1 MSLEQK
7 IELLTAAVER
17 LTSAVSIGAS
27 ISTGKADTTE
37 KKTEKKAET
46 KATYEPKHTMEE
58 LQALGAEIREKLGMD
73 KAKELRTKHAGEVA
87 KLSEIKD
94 PKVIDACFKAFSEA
108 LEAAAEEV

>member
-17 LTSAVSIGAS
+17 LTAAMSNGA
-27 ISTGKADTTE
+27 STGKADTAE
-37 KKTEKKAET
+37 KKTEKKTET